1 MTINIVQVTGRM
13 GHGRFSDNLEISTA
27 VAVPRDAG
35 RTFPRPIASASYSD
49 ILDPGSIKAEC
60 CLSHSLLDYFY
71 MLFGA

>member
-27 VAVPRDAG
+27 VVMLEEH
-35 RTFPRPIASASYSD
+35 FPAPLLLIAIASYSV
-49 ILDPGSIKAEC
+49 ILDPVSIKAEC
-60 CLSHSLLDYFY
+60 CLSLSLLDYFY